1 MNSKLTMRSRFA
13 ALPPLAGLLGRYF
26 HPFVHNLNHV
36 VLKNHQLLHLDQAS
50 STNRSDDFACLDN
63 AQS

>member
-1 MNSKLTMRSRFA
+1 MRSGFA
-13 ALPPLAGLLGRYF
+13 ALPLLAGLLDKYF

-36 VLKNHQLLHLDQAS
+36 MIGNHQLLHLDQAS
-50 STNRSDDFACLDN
+50 SANRSEDFACLDN

>member
-1 MNSKLTMRSRFA
+1 MRNVFA
-13 ALPPLAGLLGRYF
+13 ALLPLAGLLVRYF

-36 VLKNHQLLHLDQAS
+36 MIENHQLLHLDQAS
-50 STNRSDDFACLDN
+50 SANRSEDLACLDN